1 MIAFIGLAPMYF
13 LIIAPALILAF
24 WAQAKVKSAYAQAGR
39 IPVSSGLSGE
49 RAARRILDDSGLH
62 DVEIEPARGFLSDH
76 YDPRDRVLRLSPEV
90 YQGRSLASVGIAAHE
105 AGHAIQQAVSYAP
118 LALRNGLVPL
128 ASVGSRL
135 SFILFFVGLL
145 LSYGSRAPGGIGHAL
160 MISGILL
167 FGAVVVFQLVNL
179 PVEFNA
185 SRRALAALHQTGV
198 IHIEEQG
205 MVRKV
210 LSAAA
215 LTYVAATL
223 MAVRQ
228 LLYLL
233 LRSGLLGGRRD

>member
-1 MIAFIGLAPMYF
+1 
-13 LIIAPALILAF
+13 
-24 WAQAKVKSAYAQAGR
+24 
-39 IPVSSGLSGE
+39 
-49 RAARRILDDSGLH
+49 
-62 DVEIEPARGFLSDH
+62 
-76 YDPRDRVLRLSPEV
+76 
-90 YQGRSLASVGIAAHE
+90 
-105 AGHAIQQAVSYAP
+105 
-118 LALRNGLVPL
+118 
-128 ASVGSRL
+128 
-135 SFILFFVGLL
+135 VGLL

-185 SRRALAALHQTGV
+185 SRRDLAALHQTGV